1 LRKRCLTDL
10 ADEGKTVYQV
20 AAVSGHLTLKEVDR
34 YTKRADRVRNGRAA
48 MHGRTEEEQ
57 ADARNCH
64 TAELV

>member
-10 ADEGKTVYQV
+10 ADEGKTVYQI

-48 MHGRTEEEQ
+48 RRTEEEQ

-64 TAELV
+64 TAELL